1 MAAIRSFKG
10 SFVAVLVLPQ
20 ALWERVVAHCLD
32 GLPMEAC
39 GLLAGVERT
48 GGVGPGS
55 IEAGEMGAGEMG
67 AGEVGAGGAGANG
80 ERRRHEDLTVAEV
93 CEVYPAANAALSA
106 RLYTV
111 EPKDLLRA
119 DRAAERAGW
128 SLIGVWHSHTHSPA
142 YPSPTDIAAAPDPLW
157 HYVVVSLSDT
167 EPVLR
172 SYRIVGGQVREEP
185 VLTRGIAARALG
197 W

>member
-1 MAAIRSFKG
+1 
-10 SFVAVLVLPQ
+10 
-20 ALWERVVAHCLD
+20 
-32 GLPMEAC
+32 MEAC

-55 IEAGEMGAGEMG
+55 IEAGEMGAGEVG

-80 ERRRHEDLTVAEV
+80 ERWRHEDLTVAEV